1 MGISKTPE
9 LILSLVNKTFSLFFI
24 FKDLIFSVFKIESI
38 QNFKELAFFISI
50 ESFEKEN
57 SKKGLVK
64 DTS

>member
-1 MGISKTPE
+1 MGISKKLE

-50 ESFEKEN
+50 ESFKKEN
-57 SKKGLVK
+57 SKEGLVK